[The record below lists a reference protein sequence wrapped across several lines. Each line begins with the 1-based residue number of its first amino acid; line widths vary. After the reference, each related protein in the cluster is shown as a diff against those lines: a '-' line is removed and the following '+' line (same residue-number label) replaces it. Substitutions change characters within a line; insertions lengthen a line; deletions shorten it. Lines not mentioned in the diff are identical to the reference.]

1 MGMLSF
7 KHLFFGS
14 SSELYGASQT
24 VLVYLLIPCCLTQDF
39 RAPPL
44 IPNNPFLWA
53 WNAPTELCVGK
64 FNEPL
69 DLKLFSFTGSPRKT
83 AIGQSVTIF
92 YSNRLGYYPYIDS
105 AHNSVNGGIPQLG
118 SLQDHLTK
126 ANGDILYYMPTDK
139 MGLAVIDWEEW
150 RPIWERNWA
159 PKNIYKNKSIEL
171 VQQRNIDLNLTEATE
186 IAKEE
191 FEEAGKKFMLETL
204 RLGKLLRPNRL
215 WGFYLF
221 PDCYNHNPQ
230 KPNYSGHCPDIE
242 KKRNDALHW
251 LWEES
256 TALFPSVYLRS
267 ELEASPKAVLYV
279 RNRVQEAIRV
289 SKVRDARSPLPIF
302 VYARLVFSDLTL
314 QYLSQEDLVNT
325 IGETVALG
333 ASGMVIWGT
342 LSLARNMKSCLNL
355 HTYLETTLNPYLI
368 NVTLAAKMCG
378 QVLCQDQGVCTR
390 KHWNSSDY
398 LHLNPLNF
406 EIQTPQ
412 VGQYI
417 VHGKPTLHDLH
428 HFSRKFK
435 CSCFANLNCKQRADI
450 ENVHAIN
457 VCAIDGV
464 CIDAFV
470 KKPSQPQFV
479 TLVAGNYSTYTNNS
493 SAQSCATI
501 SRHIPWKDLSGC
513 LLVIYL
519 HLKYLI

>member
-1 MGMLSF
+1 
-7 KHLFFGS
+7 
-14 SSELYGASQT
+14 
-24 VLVYLLIPCCLTQDF
+24 
-39 RAPPL
+39 
-44 IPNNPFLWA
+44 
-53 WNAPTELCVGK
+53 
-64 FNEPL
+64 
-69 DLKLFSFTGSPRKT
+69 
-83 AIGQSVTIF
+83 
-92 YSNRLGYYPYIDS
+92 
-105 AHNSVNGGIPQLG
+105 
-118 SLQDHLTK
+118 
-126 ANGDILYYMPTDK
+126 

-204 RLGKLLRPNRL
+204 RLGKLLRPNSL

-230 KPNYSGHCPDIE
+230 RPNYSGQCPDTE

-355 HTYLETTLNPYLI
+355 HTYLDTTLNPYLI

-412 VGQYI
+412 VGQYV

-428 HFSRKFK
+428 QFSRKFK

-493 SAQSCATI
+493 SAQSCATM

-513 LLVIYL
+513 LLVMYL